1 MTRTALV
8 SCFAMVLLT
17 IVLAGWIMLEH
28 GTGDIGTREALRGT
42 ARLAFVPFVLCF
54 IARPLHDLHSNT
66 VSACLLA
73 NRKLLGVAFGLSI
86 SVHLWLIF
94 RLFYLSAPNIPEV
107 VTLADIAIG
116 GPGLFLVAVMLVT
129 TIERPRAAID
139 PVWWD
144 RIHTFGQYLVW
155 FIFLACL
162 TDSHGRK
169 SPPYPASD
177 YVPFIAILIAA
188 MAIRLGAVW
197 LRRRGH
203 FRQVSG

>member
-1 MTRTALV
+1 MV

-17 IVLAGWIMLEH
+17 VVLAGWIMSGH
-28 GTGDIGTREALRGT
+28 GTGEIGTREALRGT

-54 IARPLHDLHSNT
+54 IARPLHDLHSNGI
-66 VSACLLA
+66 SAWLLA
-73 NRKLLGVAFGLSI
+73 NRRVLGVSFGLSI
-86 SVHLWLIF
+86 TVHLGLILW
-94 RLFYLSAPNIPEV
+94 LFYLSAPDIPEV
-107 VTLADIAIG
+107 VTMADFAIG

-129 TIERPRAAID
+129 SMERARAAID
-139 PVWWD
+139 PVWWN

-177 YVPFIAILIAA
+177 YVPFIAILVAA
-188 MAIRLGAVW
+188 MAVRLGAAW
-197 LRRRGH
+197 LG
-203 FRQVSG
+203 RQGRLRKVTD